1 MKRLQAALDSG
12 AFSMYNHYFAPS
24 RKGLE
29 SDKDKASYDYMHT
42 KAFKEYRDKYIEHL
56 HEYGHI
62 YDFYVGLDIIYNHEG
77 TMEVQDYL
85 ESCGLFPLPVFHY
98 GEPFEVL
105 EDYIDRYEYIG
116 VGGLGQGKSVQAYV
130 AFGDEIFKR
139 VIGSDGRPRVKV
151 HGFAM
156 TSVELMKRYPWYSC
170 DSSTWGSLSRNGWA
184 RFPRISKDG
193 GYDFLRKPAAWR
205 FTDRSAHAAL
215 HIDKQSGM
223 AKAAMGRYLKDTLDM
238 CIDDLRGYYGRDVC
252 NAAHTFLT
260 AAALKEMYEVRWG
273 FGEGANLYLA
283 GNTGDAMTLRHI
295 KREFQRVA
303 KALPTGMNVRYLSSF
318 YYPEVANKIL
328 AAMQPS
334 ERRILKCS

>member
-12 AFSMYNHYFAPS
+12 AFSVYNHYFAPS

-42 KAFKEYRDKYIEHL
+42 KAFKAYRDRYIEHL
-56 HEYGHI
+56 HEHGHV

-77 TMEVQDYL
+77 TMEVQEYM

-98 GEPFEVL
+98 GEPFDVL
-105 EDYIDRYEYIG
+105 EDYIERYEYIG
-116 VGGLGQGKSVQAYV
+116 VGGLGQGKSVQAYL
-130 AFGDEIFKR
+130 AFGDEIFSR
-139 VIGSDGRPRVKV
+139 VIKDGRPQVKV

-184 RFPRISKDG
+184 RFPRIGRDG
-193 GYDFLRKPAAWR
+193 QYDFLRKPIAWR
-205 FTDRSAHAAL
+205 FTERSAHAPV
-215 HIDKQSGM
+215 HIDKQSDA
-223 AKAAMGRYLKDTLDM
+223 AKAAMAKYLDEVLGFELDDM
-238 CIDDLRGYYGRDVC
+238 KGYYGRDVC
-252 NAAHTFLT
+252 NATHTFLT
-260 AAALKEMYEVRWG
+260 AKALKEYYEQRWG

-283 GNTGDAMTLRHI
+283 GNTGDAMTLHHI

-303 KALPTGMNVRYLSSF
+303 KALPDDMNVRYLSSF
-318 YYPEVANKIL
+318 YYPEVAEKIL
-328 AAMQPS
+328 QAMKPS
-334 ERRILKCS
+334 ERRVLHAV